1 LQPETVD
8 WELKGV
14 YEHYRTVVVDV
25 WQQYPRWVHGTKELQ
40 LHSRVVVQYDED
52 GRITQV
58 VSPMYS

>member
-1 LQPETVD
+1 VD